1 MRYPILIEKIDGEYI
16 ATISHPSGRFQGAC
30 SSATKAEVKLEAEKM
45 IEAVIASALAD
56 GEEIP
61 NSKDCN
67 SGNDYVILPA
77 LLSAKVA
84 LFIEMR
90 KQGKRKAD
98 LAKMLGVNQKQID
111 RMFSPVHAS
120 VFAQLQAAAEALGK
134 KLEVRLA

>member
-30 SSATKAEVKLEAEKM
+30 SATSKAEVKLEAEKM

-61 NSKDCN
+61 NSKDCD

-120 VFAQLQAAAEALGK
+120 VLSQLQAAAEALGK

>member
-16 ATISHPSGRFQGAC
+16 ATISHPNRRFQGVC
-30 SSATKAEVKLEAEKM
+30 SGASKAEVKLEAEKM
-45 IEAVIASALAD
+45 IEAVIASTLAD

-61 NSKDCN
+61 NAKDCDG
-67 SGNDYVILPA
+67 GNDYIILPA

-84 LFIEMR
+84 LFMEMR
-90 KQGKRKAD
+90 KQGKRKSD

-120 VFAQLQAAAEALGK
+120 VFSQLQAAAEALGK